1 MPPVGRMQAH
11 ARGTFFPGHRLELV
25 LADVSELILGQV
37 HKQQNRRQFPIKVE
51 LVFSE
56 LLAEKLIARAL
67 VRQADFTDKW
77 IIDLLSDKAPP
88 GPKPCASVAQLV
100 TDEWPVNHSES
111 SMRTPA

>member
-1 MPPVGRMQAH
+1 VCPIPSH
-11 ARGTFFPGHRLELV
+11 ARETFFPGHRLELV

-67 VRQADFTDKW
+67 VRQADF
-77 IIDLLSDKAPP
+77 
-88 GPKPCASVAQLV
+88 AQV
-100 TDEWPVNHSES
+100 DCSHE
-111 SMRTPA
+111 